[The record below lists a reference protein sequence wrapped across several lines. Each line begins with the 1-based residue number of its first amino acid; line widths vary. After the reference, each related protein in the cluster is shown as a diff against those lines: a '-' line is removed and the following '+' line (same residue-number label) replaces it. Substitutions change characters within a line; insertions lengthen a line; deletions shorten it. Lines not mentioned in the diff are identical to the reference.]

1 MYNIKNKRFYFSS
14 SINQENKSSKKMSFY
29 MNEKLVDRKRLLEEI
44 RTVVL
49 NSDERMKA
57 IEVCEH
63 ILVLQ
68 IKFF

>member
-1 MYNIKNKRFYFSS
+1 
-14 SINQENKSSKKMSFY
+14 